1 MTVQEE
7 EQDMNIIYSIL
18 HTIVEN
24 YLNVPVTKTSK
35 KDIINRTFS
44 FTFDENIKR
53 PSVMWMK
60 AKIYTYYVPFTLIS
74 YFYVF
79 RLQLES
85 YHFIFRFVNLVVTT
99 ETLGRYFSSVLR
111 TSILFV
117 LYKSINITTFITSHL

>member
-85 YHFIFRFVNLVVTT
+85 YHFIFRIVNLVVTT